1 VIDKQTVEYLKL
13 LHGSYNTIVML
24 LFFYHGRLG
33 LLIRKKRMSG
43 APPPMAAVKRH
54 RKAGPVLAV
63 AGALGFFM
71 GFTVTV
77 LDKGDV
83 LAYPLHFFTGSA
95 IVLLLMTTYALSR
108 KIKGPD
114 SPFRTPHFI
123 IGTAILLLYLTQSFL
138 GLGIL
143 L

>member
-13 LHGSYNTIVML
+13 LHGSYNTVVLL

-33 LLIRKKRMSG
+33 LLIRKKRMRG
-43 APPPMAAVKRH
+43 APPPIAAVKRH

-63 AGALGFFM
+63 MAVLGFFI

-77 LDKGDV
+77 LDKGVV
-83 LAYPLHFFTGSA
+83 LEYPLHFFTGSA

-108 KIKGPD
+108 QIKGPG

-123 IGTAILLLYLTQSFL
+123 IGAAILLLYAVQSFL

>member
-1 VIDKQTVEYLKL
+1 
-13 LHGSYNTIVML
+13 ML
-24 LFFYHGRLG
+24 PFFYHGRLG
-33 LLIRKKRMSG
+33 LLIREKRRRG
-43 APPPMAAVKRH
+43 APPPIVAVKRH
-54 RKAGPVLAV
+54 RKAGPVLV
-63 AGALGFFM
+63 VLGALGFFM

-77 LDKGDV
+77 LDKGVV
-83 LAYPLHFFTGSA
+83 LEYPLHFFTGSA

-123 IGTAILLLYLTQSFL
+123 IGTAILLLYLTPSFL